1 MHEDQN
7 DEIIDELEENEI
19 IDELEDTGM
28 RIGYSKAKM
37 DCDAIKYF
45 NRSCTY
51 IYFFIILHF
60 Q

>member
-1 MHEDQN
+1 MHE
-7 DEIIDELEENEI
+7 DELEENEI

-60 Q
+60 P